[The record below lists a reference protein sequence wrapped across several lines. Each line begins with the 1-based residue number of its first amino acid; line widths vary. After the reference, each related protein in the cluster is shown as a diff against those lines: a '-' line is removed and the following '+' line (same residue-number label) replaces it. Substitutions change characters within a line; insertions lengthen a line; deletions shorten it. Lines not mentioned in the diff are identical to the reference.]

1 MLTIRKYTPNCHRV
15 QIGDVEFFTSYATVV
30 AIRQGHLRYKTDQ
43 WHSSTTSKH
52 MTLMGVGNFTN
63 IPKEKFNAL
72 VEKMTTIE
80 TSIQTEL
87 EAIYAQYCD

>member
-1 MLTIRKYTPNCHRV
+1 MVTIRKYNPNCHCV
-15 QIGDVEFFTSYATVV
+15 QVGDVEFFISYTTVV

-43 WHSSTTSKH
+43 WFSSTTTKH

-72 VEKMTTIE
+72 VEKMSTIE

-87 EAIYAQYCD
+87 EAMYA